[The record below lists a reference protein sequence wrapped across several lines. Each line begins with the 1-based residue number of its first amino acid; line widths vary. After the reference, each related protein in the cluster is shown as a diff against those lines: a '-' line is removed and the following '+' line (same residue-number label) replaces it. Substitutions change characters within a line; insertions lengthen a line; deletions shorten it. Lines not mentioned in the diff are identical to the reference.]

1 MLALCMICFIFLNP
15 LSNFAQVVETEGCT
29 YALAC
34 NYNPEAAT
42 DDGSCTFPEFGYDCD
57 GNCLLDLN
65 NNGLCD
71 LEEVAGCTNL
81 DAVNYNAE
89 ATLDD
94 GTCVVTCKG
103 DFDNN
108 GEIGIPDLLGFPGSF
123 GNQCEG
129 AGCMD
134 PTSCN
139 YDPDATFDFGY
150 CQYADAFYNCDGSC
164 INDADGDGVCNEFE
178 VLGCTDDEAQNF
190 DPLATKDDDSCEYGG
205 PEYPEG
211 MVWCSGT
218 PTEVVEVINPA
229 TGRTW
234 MDRNLGASEAP
245 NGENLEAA
253 RGDLY
258 QWGRGADGHQCRNS
272 AFTAET
278 SSTDQPGHDMFIII
292 NGGTY
297 DWRNPQNMNL
307 WQGLNGINVPCPE
320 GYRLP
325 TEDPMYCQNCNP

>member
-1 MLALCMICFIFLNP
+1 
-15 LSNFAQVVETEGCT
+15 
-29 YALAC
+29 
-34 NYNPEAAT
+34 
-42 DDGSCTFPEFGYDCD
+42 
-57 GNCLLDLN
+57 
-65 NNGLCD
+65 
-71 LEEVAGCTNL
+71 
-81 DAVNYNAE
+81 
-89 ATLDD
+89 
-94 GTCVVTCKG
+94 
-103 DFDNN
+103 
-108 GEIGIPDLLGFPGSF
+108 
-123 GNQCEG
+123 
-129 AGCMD
+129 MD
-134 PTSCN
+134 PTACN

-164 INDADGDGVCNEFE
+164 INDADGDGVCDEFE

-190 DPLATKDDDSCEYGG
+190 DPMATEDDGSCEYGG

-245 NGENLEAA
+245 NGENLEAV

-272 AFTAET
+272 AFTPET

-325 TEDPMYCQNCNP
+325 TEAEATEERLSWSSNNAAGAAASPIQLIPTGYRSGTTSSILALTQASYWTSTTGTVMSVQANTLNAGSSSASVAEHARSTGRAVRCIRHEP